1 MLPPA
6 LVALRAQT
14 YDAHQRFITA
24 FVDYHLASMQQPPP
38 PELMLLASA
47 ARAAGEQYQA
57 MLTALLE
64 YLDPRVPDA
73 HWTAERD
80 RTQRARDIVQQ
91 ELALLPET
99 GSSPWGAAHPA
110 PGVDERR

>member
-1 MLPPA
+1 MVPPT
-6 LVALRAQT
+6 LLALRAQT

-24 FVDYHLASMQQPPP
+24 CADYYVAYLQQPPP
-38 PELMLLASA
+38 PDLLLLAPA

-57 MLTALLE
+57 TLTALLE
-64 YLDPRVPDA
+64 YLDQHAPHT

-80 RTQRARDIVQQ
+80 RTQRAQDIVQQ

-99 GSSPWGAAHPA
+99 VSSPWGAAHHA